1 VSAGDLAAVIVSFV
15 MIAVIVALALVVQAL
30 LRALREL
37 RETLASLEGEAVPLM
52 GELRDTVERAGV
64 EVERV
69 DGLLDT
75 AESISATVDSASRL
89 GYLAFR
95 APVIRTVA
103 LGRGI
108 GRGARRLVG
117 RPPDLAVGPSPDRRR
132 LASGDGAPRSKAG
145 SSRSRGR
152 AA

>member
-1 VSAGDLAAVIVSFV
+1 
-15 MIAVIVALALVVQAL
+15 
-30 LRALREL
+30 
-37 RETLASLEGEAVPLM
+37 M
-52 GELRDTVERAGV
+52 GELRDTVERAGA

-69 DGLLDT
+69 DDLLDT
-75 AESISATVDSASRL
+75 AEAISATVDSASRL

-103 LGRGI
+103 LGKGL

-117 RPPDLAVGPSPDRRR
+117 RPAPPSLGPTGSRSRRG
-132 LASGDGAPRSKAG
+132 LSSGDAPRSK
-145 SSRSRGR
+145 GR

>member
-1 VSAGDLAAVIVSFV
+1 
-15 MIAVIVALALVVQAL
+15 
-30 LRALREL
+30 LR
-37 RETLASLEGEAVPLM
+37 
-52 GELRDTVERAGV
+52 GELRDTVERPGA

-103 LGRGI
+103 VGKGI

-117 RPPDLAVGPSPDRRR
+117 RPATGPALSERAAGRGLGAGPSASSRPPSRSGRSGRSRRR
-132 LASGDGAPRSKAG
+132 
-145 SSRSRGR
+145 

>member
-1 VSAGDLAAVIVSFV
+1 MTASDLAAVVLSVV
-15 MIAVIVALALVVQAL
+15 MIGVVVAMALVAQSL
-30 LRALREL
+30 LHTLRDLRRTLDEL
-37 RETLASLEGEAVPLM
+37 QGEAVPLM
-52 GELRDTVERAGV
+52 GELRDTVERAGA

-69 DGLLDT
+69 DDLLDT
-75 AESISATVDSASRL
+75 AETISATVDSASRL

-117 RPPDLAVGPSPDRRR
+117 RPVSPAIGSPGSRRG
-132 LASGDGAPRSKAG
+132 LGSGDRT
-145 SSRSRGR
+145 SRSRGR

>member
-1 VSAGDLAAVIVSFV
+1 MTAWDLAAVVLTVV
-15 MIAVIVALALVVQAL
+15 MIGVIVAMALLAQAL
-30 LRALREL
+30 LRTLREL
-37 RETLASLEGEAVPLM
+37 RSTLEALQGEAVPLM
-52 GELRDTVERAGV
+52 GELRDTVERAGA

-69 DGLLDT
+69 DDLLDT
-75 AESISATVDSASRL
+75 AEAISATVDSASRL

-103 LGRGI
+103 LGKGI

-117 RPPDLAVGPSPDRRR
+117 RPTPPALDPAATRSRRG
-132 LASGDGAPRSKAG
+132 LSSGDAPRSK
-145 SSRSRGR
+145 GR